1 VLPSPSAYYAQAQD
15 DPELEDRLATLGA
28 VAHTEPIQRLPF
40 QTYSNGFIMPPRYR
54 DKEARGCRKVNSKL
68 SKVAELY
75 KTILSHQSSAGRQG
89 NKGRPWHLDLSQ
101 DLNDGAQMGSG
112 EDTATSYKFF
122 DGVQNPLVLQQMNE
136 MEQPSH
142 GRQKQGQPPQ
152 PTRTKQVSQ
161 AQHST
166 SVQAPGGL
174 ENAVINVVS
183 RQSPAAPSHGGPGD
197 LKLAM
202 RDRIRKFGQMFND
215 GAYTRMPGHDAKF
228 GHGRGRDQEGFGRTR
243 YRQSRISA
251 MAQSQDLQ
259 PRGSTHD
266 GRGMDFDTANS
277 MPANSIEQSGSAGV
291 RQELLSQMSDADAE
305 PAASQGGQSQS
316 KTTFSETSESQSKS
330 GQDTFS
336 QKSHRQSERTISK
349 SALGAARGRP
359 DGLPSRSD
367 ARHNEDQDSTPI
379 DAARRSPDALQT
391 EATQSPGTRNPAHHG
406 ERRTDYWQG
415 QLGAGG
421 QDQRDELTL
430 REQTSPAAD
439 SGHNLGE
446 LRLALE
452 ARVPARA
459 KPALLRAP
467 PLSEPGLTS
476 LAPWSQQR

>member
-1 VLPSPSAYYAQAQD
+1 
-15 DPELEDRLATLGA
+15 
-28 VAHTEPIQRLPF
+28 
-40 QTYSNGFIMPPRYR
+40 
-54 DKEARGCRKVNSKL
+54 
-68 SKVAELY
+68 
-75 KTILSHQSSAGRQG
+75 
-89 NKGRPWHLDLSQ
+89 
-101 DLNDGAQMGSG
+101 
-112 EDTATSYKFF
+112 
-122 DGVQNPLVLQQMNE
+122 
-136 MEQPSH
+136 
-142 GRQKQGQPPQ
+142 
-152 PTRTKQVSQ
+152 
-161 AQHST
+161 
-166 SVQAPGGL
+166 
-174 ENAVINVVS
+174 
-183 RQSPAAPSHGGPGD
+183 
-197 LKLAM
+197 
-202 RDRIRKFGQMFND
+202 
-215 GAYTRMPGHDAKF
+215 
-228 GHGRGRDQEGFGRTR
+228 
-243 YRQSRISA
+243 

-259 PRGSTHD
+259 PRGNTHD

-291 RQELLSQMSDADAE
+291 RQELLSQMSGAGVE

-330 GQDTFS
+330 GHDTFS

-379 DAARRSPDALQT
+379 DAARRSPDVLQT
-391 EATQSPGTRNPAHHG
+391 EATQSPGTRNPAYHG

-467 PLSEPGLTS
+467 PLPEPGLTS